1 MRISPF
7 IRRLTL
13 AATIVVVPLAQPLY
27 AQTNRAIP
35 PVPSASSSYAVYAD
49 LVLSAPVIVDA
60 TIRRTARLK
69 PADAVGLAPGKIR
82 FYVEADVLALIRGP
96 QALPARIGYLLDVVP
111 DSRGR
116 APNLKKR
123 RVLLFARG
131 VPGGTDQLQLV
142 RPDAQRDWTPEA
154 SDLVRRITTE
164 VVKADAPPAITGIGN
179 AFHTAGA
186 LPGEGETQIFLTT
199 AQNRPVSIGILRR
212 PDAAP
217 RWSVSLG
224 DVVDA
229 AAAAPPRDTLLWY
242 RLACSL
248 PAALP
253 ETALA
258 GVDPAEAAIARED
271 YRFVLTALGPCTR

>member
-1 MRISPF
+1 MRISPLS
-7 IRRLTL
+7 RRVRL
-13 AATIVVVPLAQPLY
+13 AATLAVALLAPPLH

-35 PVPSASSSYAVYAD
+35 PVSSTPPAYADHAD

-60 TIRRTARLK
+60 TIRSTARLK
-69 PADAVGLAPGKIR
+69 PAEAAGLIPGKIR

-96 QALPARIGYLLDVVP
+96 QALPARIGYLLDVAP

-131 VPGGTDQLQLV
+131 VPGSTDQLQLV
-142 RPDAQRDWTPEA
+142 RPDAQRDWTPETN
-154 SDLVRRITTE
+154 DLVRRITTE
-164 VVKADAPPAITGIGN
+164 AVRTDAPPAITGVGN

-199 AQNRPVSIGILRR
+199 AQNRPVSIGVLRR

-229 AAAAPPRDTLLWY
+229 GAGAPPRDTLLWY

-253 ETALA
+253 DTALA
-258 GVDPAEAAIARED
+258 GVDPANADIARED